1 MEFCQPLT
9 SQGINLTAGT
19 GSSFSLDMDTK
30 ESGKPASFVA
40 EQAKKNKMLSSS
52 DVNKNKKAPLIPE
65 NIAIIANA
73 VQCQCGNVLLC
84 SENVPKMAPRM
95 AKLAKNG

>member
-52 DVNKNKKAPLIPE
+52 DVNKNKK
-65 NIAIIANA
+65 
-73 VQCQCGNVLLC
+73 
-84 SENVPKMAPRM
+84 RRH
-95 AKLAKNG
+95 

>member
-19 GSSFSLDMDTK
+19 GSSFSLDTK

-52 DVNKNKKAPLIPE
+52 DVNKNKK
-65 NIAIIANA
+65 
-73 VQCQCGNVLLC
+73 
-84 SENVPKMAPRM
+84 RRH
-95 AKLAKNG
+95 

>member
-19 GSSFSLDMDTK
+19 GFSFSLDPK

-40 EQAKKNKMLSSS
+40 EQAKKKKMLSSS
-52 DVNKNKKAPLIPE
+52 DVNKNKKRRHLF
-65 NIAIIANA
+65 
-73 VQCQCGNVLLC
+73 Q
-84 SENVPKMAPRM
+84 
-95 AKLAKNG
+95 

>member
-40 EQAKKNKMLSSS
+40 EQAKKKKMLSSS
-52 DVNKNKKAPLIPE
+52 DVNKNKKRRHLF
-65 NIAIIANA
+65 
-73 VQCQCGNVLLC
+73 Q
-84 SENVPKMAPRM
+84 
-95 AKLAKNG
+95 